1 MSRRIIS
8 RVLPALASA
17 GILFVAGSSMA
28 QASVKAHSVKAHAA
42 AGTTVTVAAS
52 EYKFKLSKT
61 SLTKPGTVT
70 FKVTNKGH
78 IAHDFKI
85 NGKVTKLLA
94 PGKSQ
99 SLVVKFAKKGN
110 FPYLCTVEGH
120 AELGMKGTFKVK

>member
-8 RVLPALASA
+8 RVLPVLASA
-17 GILFVAGSSMA
+17 GILVVAGSSVA
-28 QASVKAHSVKAHAA
+28 QASVKAHAA

-61 SLTKPGTVT
+61 SLSKPGTVT

-78 IAHDFKI
+78 VAHDFSI
-85 NGKVTKLLA
+85 NKKTTKLLA

-99 SLVVKFAKKGN
+99 TLVVKFAKKGKYG
-110 FPYLCTVEGH
+110 YLCTVEGH
-120 AELGMKGTFKVK
+120 AALGMKGTFKVS